1 MCHPT
6 AIASSR
12 NQEGGVLYIHAISGI
27 MAHIPWME
35 CRVSNTFP
43 ITCGY
48 IWFGTVEFPTL
59 KIRNGTIF
67 AFTTPN
73 LTVTLNLG
81 NTILEHLHSRVH
93 KSMSVRPSVLPELL
107 CSLCCTK
114 SHDVMCYNIPSHVR
128 SPCLCTYYVD
138 ALILLIIS
146 VIAQPDATLFTH
158 LDGIKA
164 CYVICMISL
173 GPEVWVGLVWSGVAA
188 RVLLLCC

>member
-27 MAHIPWME
+27 MAHIQWME

-48 IWFGTVEFPTL
+48 IWFGTVELPTPN
-59 KIRNGTIF
+59 IRNGIIF

-81 NTILEHLHSRVH
+81 NTFLEHLHSRVH
-93 KSMSVRPSVLPELL
+93 KSMSVRPSIQSCSVHFVLSHMTL
-107 CSLCCTK
+107 CVITSLA
-114 SHDVMCYNIPSHVR
+114 MFGQHVYAHTMLMH
-128 SPCLCTYYVD
+128 SY
-138 ALILLIIS
+138 
-146 VIAQPDATLFTH
+146 F
-158 LDGIKA
+158 
-164 CYVICMISL
+164 
-173 GPEVWVGLVWSGVAA
+173 
-188 RVLLLCC
+188 